1 MNHSDILYKYRGIG
15 NFKFFLDILVNN
27 RLYASDFESMNDP
40 REGVYS
46 YAEGKITQILQE
58 QIYNRKKKLNFCS
71 LSRVPNIGPM
81 WCHYADDY
89 KGVVFGVKIKK
100 RDKYNIRN
108 IEYISEP
115 MFVDEETDNL
125 AMDILSKKL
134 SGWEYEQEVRVFNE
148 RDNYIEVVIDEIII
162 GHKME
167 EEDKK
172 LVKEIVK
179 RINPSITITEIDKT
193 YYK

>member
-46 YAEGKITQILQE
+46 YAEGKITRILKE

-71 LSRVPNIGPM
+71 LSRISNSGSM

-115 MFVDEETDNL
+115 MFVDEERDNL
-125 AMDILSKKL
+125 AMDILSKK
-134 SGWEYEQEVRVFNE
+134 SSSWEYEKEVRVFNE
-148 RDNYIEVVIDEIII
+148 RDNYIEVVIHEIII

-172 LVKEIVK
+172 LIKEIVK
-179 RINPSITITEIDKT
+179 RITPSIKIIEIDKH
-193 YYK
+193 YYS